1 MADTDSVL
9 AADSRFVW
17 HPYTSDP
24 VVGPRALITRGRG
37 AYLYDDSGKA
47 YFDSSSSWWCV
58 LHGHCHPRLVKAIQ
72 TQAAKLDHLLF
83 APHTHEV
90 AVELAEMLLALL
102 GAPFSKVFFSD
113 DGSTAVEA
121 ALKMALQ
128 YWNNRGESGRRYFL
142 SLEEGYHGDTLG
154 AISVGYVR
162 EFHHFFDMAIR
173 PSLKAM
179 QPYCY
184 RCPVDKKY
192 PQCALSCLNGVE
204 ALLEARGHEIAA
216 LIVEPLVMG
225 AAGMVV
231 YPTDYLEKLI
241 SLCKAKGVL
250 VIFDEVFTGFGRTG
264 KYFALD
270 HLTDRPDL
278 VALSKGLTSGTLP
291 LGATVATDT
300 VYEAF
305 KGAESKKFY
314 HGHTFSANPVSC
326 AVALE
331 SLRLLEEEKVLS
343 RNEALVRLMSEQVPR
358 FESLDVVGDVRHFGM
373 IWAAEL
379 VRSKASKA
387 IPQPANGPGWKIC
400 ERLWEKGI
408 WMRPMHNVLYVVPPY
423 CTTEAELGECFD
435 SLYEEIRNV
444 RDFCI

>member
-1 MADTDSVL
+1 
-9 AADSRFVW
+9 
-17 HPYTSDP
+17 
-24 VVGPRALITRGRG
+24 
-37 AYLYDDSGKA
+37 
-47 YFDSSSSWWCV
+47 
-58 LHGHCHPRLVKAIQ
+58 
-72 TQAAKLDHLLF
+72 
-83 APHTHEV
+83 
-90 AVELAEMLLALL
+90 
-102 GAPFSKVFFSD
+102 PFSKVFFSD

-128 YWNNRGESGRRYFL
+128 YWNNRGDSERRYFL

-162 EFHHFFDMAIR
+162 EFHHFFDKSIR
-173 PSLKAM
+173 PSLKAT

-184 RCPVDKKY
+184 RCPLGKSY
-192 PQCALSCLNGVE
+192 PGCELACLQGVE
-204 ALLEARGHEIAA
+204 ATLEARGHEIAA

-231 YPTDYLEKLI
+231 YPVEYLEKLMR
-241 SLCKAKGVL
+241 LCRAKGVL

-264 KYFALD
+264 KYFAKD
-270 HLTDRPDL
+270 HLSLAPDM

-291 LGATVATDT
+291 LGATVATGEI
-300 VYEAF
+300 YEAF

-314 HGHTFSANPVSC
+314 HGHTFSANPVGC

-331 SLRLLEEEKVLS
+331 NMRMIEEEKTLEKNENLMRQMEGQVA
-343 RNEALVRLMSEQVPR
+343 RFEALEA
-358 FESLDVVGDVRHFGM
+358 VGDVRHVGM

-379 VRSKASKA
+379 VQSKETRALPK
-387 IPQPANGPGWKIC
+387 PANGPGWRVC

-423 CTTEAELGECFD
+423 CTTETELGECFD
-435 SLYEEIRNV
+435 RLYEEIRNV
-444 RDFCI
+444 GNFHF